1 MNDMRSSRVREQFY
15 PASSLT
21 NCSGRGGLRH
31 TFVWESGEHG
41 FTLLKKLS
49 RAERV
54 RLEELT
60 TTDDAII
67 YPYPSEV
74 FPVRLQ
80 FIRLHQVI
88 NAAEDETRHP
98 SL

>member
-1 MNDMRSSRVREQFY
+1 V
-15 PASSLT
+15 
-21 NCSGRGGLRH
+21 
-31 TFVWESGEHG
+31 
-41 FTLLKKLS
+41 KKLS

-74 FPVRLQ
+74 LPVRLQ
-80 FIRLHQVI
+80 FIRLHEVI
-88 NAAEDETRHP
+88 NAVGRNATPVALSCE
-98 SL
+98 S